1 MASWPEDRE
10 ALFVWN
16 GSSERADI
24 RMRDRTHPTP
34 KRLARSA
41 RPSST
46 NSRRYLA
53 WIVLL
58 AALLPVL
65 LAWQGL
71 IEQRQLIADRQ
82 FDLLSQEIREAID
95 ERLHDHEQILL
106 GGAGLFDASETVSRQ
121 EWHTYVERL
130 RLTENYPG
138 ILGVGY
144 SQLVRPDQLAAH
156 VAAVRAEGFPDYRLK
171 PPGERALYTAIVYLE
186 PFSGRNLAA
195 FGYDMFSQEIRRA
208 AMQAAVDTDATTI
221 SGKVRLVQET
231 HGKEQAGFLMYVPIY
246 RPGLPLDTAA
256 ERWAALRGFVY
267 SPYRVDDLMAGILGK
282 RSLAIDFR
290 IYDGEGTDPDALMY
304 DSVEQHDPEPNPNP
318 SHTGLQRIQAYG
330 RTWTL
335 NLYSRPG
342 FAAETD
348 MATIWLVLGLGIGIS
363 LALFAVTRLLLDRR
377 AQALALAEEMTARRQ
392 ESEER
397 FRSVFLHLGQGVVI
411 HDAEGRILDANPAAQ
426 RILGAALE
434 QMREL
439 TSIDSLWQ
447 VVREDGRTFS
457 SIDYPVIQALRLGA
471 PVTGVVMGIRHA
483 RATPWRW
490 VQVDAYPR
498 QDASGAG
505 VYQVY
510 AVFTDITAR
519 RQAEFALRDQS
530 QHTQAILDNVIDG
543 IVTAGPDGRVISFNP
558 AAEHIFGYTAAE
570 VVGGSLSML
579 MPEPYRSG
587 HDGYMSHHLRTGD
600 KRVIG
605 VTRELKGRRQDGT
618 VFPMELAV
626 SRIERSG
633 RPFFIGMIRDITE
646 RKQLERMKSELIST
660 VSHELR
666 TPVTSIRG
674 ALGLVVGRY
683 AETLPE
689 KVRTMLEMAERNSAR
704 LTLLIDDILD
714 LEKIASGRM
723 HFDLHPTDLA
733 ALARQALEAN
743 EGYARQLQVKLT
755 GRVELE
761 RAPVLADDNRMLQV
775 FANLISNAVKY
786 SPQGGEVQIGL
797 RRHAQGFRALV
808 EDQGPGIPESFKD
821 HIFQRFAQADSSDS
835 REKGGTGLGLSIT
848 KAILE
853 RHHGCIGYTSRAGGG
868 TTFYF
873 DLPEWSEDRADSP
886 APTNEDDPNPRST
899 P

>member
-1 MASWPEDRE
+1 MQ
-10 ALFVWN
+10 
-16 GSSERADI
+16 
-24 RMRDRTHPTP
+24 DRTRPTP
-34 KRLARSA
+34 KHPTRPARTKG
-41 RPSST
+41 T

-82 FDLLSQEIREAID
+82 FHLLSQEIREAID

-106 GGAGLFDASETVSRQ
+106 GGAGLFDASEAVSRQ
-121 EWHTYVERL
+121 EWRTYVERL

-144 SQLVRPDQLAAH
+144 SQVVRPDQLAAH

-195 FGYDMFSQEIRRA
+195 FGYDMFSQQTRRA
-208 AMQAAVDTDATTI
+208 AMQSAVDTDATTI

-231 HGKEQAGFLMYVPIY
+231 HGKEQAGFLMYVPLY

-282 RSLAIDFR
+282 RSLTIDFR
-290 IYDGEGTDPDALMY
+290 IYDGDGTDPDALMY
-304 DSVEQHDPEPNPNP
+304 DSAEQRAPEPNP

-335 NLYSRPG
+335 SLYSRSG

-348 MATIWLVLGLGIGIS
+348 LATIWLVLGLGIGIS

-411 HDAEGRILDANPAAQ
+411 HGAEGRILDANPAAQ
-426 RILGAALE
+426 RILGAPLE

-447 VVREDGRTFS
+447 VVREDGRAFS
-457 SIDYPVIQALRLGA
+457 STDHPVIQTLRLGA
-471 PVTGVVMGIRHA
+471 PVTGVVMGVRHA

-490 VQVDAYPR
+490 IQVDAYPR
-498 QDASGAG
+498 QDASGAE

-519 RQAEFALRDQS
+519 RRAEFALRDQS

-543 IVTAGPDGRVISFNP
+543 IVTAGPEGTVTSFNP
-558 AAEHIFGYTAAE
+558 AAERIFGYTAAE
-570 VVGGSLSML
+570 VVGGNLSML
-579 MPEPYRSG
+579 MPEPYHSA
-587 HDGYMSHHLRTGD
+587 HDGYMNHYLRTGD
-600 KRVIG
+600 ERVIG
-605 VTRELKGRRQDGT
+605 VTRELKGRRKDGT

-626 SRIERSG
+626 SRIERG
-633 RPFFIGMIRDITE
+633 DRPFFIGMIRDITE

-683 AETLPE
+683 AEALPE
-689 KVRTMLEMAERNSAR
+689 KVRAMLEMAERNSAR

-733 ALARQALEAN
+733 ALARQAVEAN
-743 EGYARQLQVKLT
+743 EGYARQLQVKLS
-755 GRVELE
+755 GRLELE
-761 RAPVLADDNRMLQV
+761 RAPVVADDNRMLQV

-786 SPQGGEVQIGL
+786 SPRGGEVQIGL
-797 RRHAQGFRALV
+797 RRHGQGFRALV
-808 EDQGPGIPESFKD
+808 EDQGPGIPDSFKD
-821 HIFQRFAQADSSDS
+821 HIFQRFAQADSSDT

-853 RHHGCIGYTSRAGGG
+853 RHHGHIGYTSREGGG

-873 DLPEWSEDRADSP
+873 DLPEWSGGRADVP
-886 APTNEDDPNPRST
+886 PPTNEDDPSLRST
-899 P
+899 S